1 MSNPLASPTASRSRL
16 RMRSHTITIYRDD
29 VLQASVSGR
38 IVPVGTE
45 SGAYAPV
52 ARAAEGLGGIRSSHL
67 GLLEGVVA
75 VVNGDEVRD
84 SAFTAYYVQGVT
96 SWEGTTAVALER
108 TR

>member
-1 MSNPLASPTASRSRL
+1 
-16 RMRSHTITIYRDD
+16 MRSSTITVYRES
-29 VLQASVSGR
+29 VLIATTAGR

-52 ARAAEGLGGIRSSHL
+52 ARAAEGLGGLRSSHL
-67 GLLEGVVA
+67 GLLEGVVT
-75 VVNGDEVRD
+75 VINGDEVRD
-84 SAFTAYYVQGVT
+84 GSQVYYCQGVT

>member
-1 MSNPLASPTASRSRL
+1 MANPLASTAASRSRS
-16 RMRSHTITIYRDD
+16 RMRSHTITVYHDGS
-29 VLQASVSGR
+29 LAATVSGR

-52 ARAAEGLGGIRSSHL
+52 ARAAEGLGGLRSSHL

-75 VVNGDEVRD
+75 VVNGDEVHEG
-84 SAFTAYYVQGVT
+84 AQVYYCQGVT

>member
-1 MSNPLASPTASRSRL
+1 MRRS
-16 RMRSHTITIYRDD
+16 TITVYRES
-29 VLQASVSGR
+29 VLQASCSGR

-45 SGAYAPV
+45 SGAYAAV

-67 GLLEGVVA
+67 ALLEGVVA
-75 VVNGDEVRD
+75 VVNGDEVREG
-84 SAFTAYYVQGVT
+84 AQVYYCQGVT